1 MNRPNALVP
10 MSRRALLTGLAS
22 AGLASAGQVSP
33 AAAQVLDGPARAAA
47 IAEAQTA
54 FNALRSVTARFTQT
68 DPDGRTS
75 RGMVSMLRPNKMR
88 LDYAAPSALVTI
100 ADGTNVTVQDTR
112 LRSVNR
118 YPQRATPLYFLLK
131 DQINLAQDVNVTR
144 VERTGSRLMITVRD
158 RRREADG
165 ELTVAFNT
173 ETRTLSEWAIRDR
186 GNRITRVVLSDIRP
200 ATGFPRGHFVAP
212 PPPVSRRK
220 Q

>member
-1 MNRPNALVP
+1 MTRMNAEPQ
-10 MSRRALLTGLAS
+10 MSRRVLLTGLALS
-22 AGLASAGQVSP
+22 AVCAP
-33 AAAQVLDGPARAAA
+33 AAAQVLEGSARAAA
-47 IAEAQTA
+47 IAEAQAA
-54 FNALRSVTARFTQT
+54 FNALRSVTGTFSQT

-75 RGMVSMLRPNKMR
+75 RGTFSMLRPNKMR

-118 YPQRATPLYFLLK
+118 YPQRSTPLYFLLK
-131 DQINLAQDVNVTR
+131 DQINLTQDVTVTR
-144 VERTGSRLMITVRD
+144 VERTGARLMITVRD

-186 GNRITRVVLSDIRP
+186 GNRVTRVVLSGIRP
-200 ATGFPRGHFVAP
+200 AASFPRGHFVAP